1 MPELEK
7 THSGKGWRRQRATSG
22 PIRPTAPQLERL
34 YSGQHLDDNSYYYHD
49 DHNEYTDDGT
59 SSIWAADTL
68 DEEHVD
74 DDGKTKQ
81 GTEEAD
87 EVRDGSPNARDLE
100 SPTPRLEKR
109 TTTRSVK
116 PENLV
121 GLHSPLVNCTL
132 IMAGR

>member
-7 THSGKGWRRQRATSG
+7 TYSGKGWRRQRATSG

-34 YSGQHLDDNSYYYHD
+34 YSGQHLDDYSYYHHD
-49 DHNEYTDDGT
+49 DHHEFTDDDS

-68 DEEHVD
+68 DEEHIS
-74 DDGKTKQ
+74 DGKPER
-81 GTEEAD
+81 GNEEAD
-87 EVRDGSPNARDLE
+87 EIRDSSPGARDLE
-100 SPTPRLEKR
+100 SRTPQLEKR

-121 GLHSPLVNCTL
+121 GISHPVGTS
-132 IMAGR
+132 